1 MEKNK
6 MAKLYLEKLTELL
19 ETLKIRSKPGI
30 SLEIKHL
37 FSGAA
42 LYTNGV
48 ICASWSPVGLAFKLP
63 DRETEELITIGK
75 ASPLKYFPQGHIK
88 KGYALF
94 ESPNLKD
101 KKKLKSYFQKAI
113 KDALEKG

>member
-1 MEKNK
+1 MRIIF
-6 MAKLYLEKLTELL
+6 LC
-19 ETLKIRSKPGI
+19 KPI
-30 SLEIKHL
+30 LH
-37 FSGAA
+37 
-42 LYTNGV
+42 NG
-48 ICASWSPVGLAFKLP
+48 
-63 DRETEELITIGK
+63 LITIGK